1 MGALVRARTAF
12 EHRKKDVTAMTTTT
26 TTAVGTVRTAQP
38 EDRSEQI
45 CDDARLLVSA
55 HSADAADCRDLA
67 LMLGLVEVDPSGSV
81 TKANPW
87 NAD

>member
-1 MGALVRARTAF
+1 MTI
-12 EHRKKDVTAMTTTT
+12 TTTT
-26 TTAVGTVRTAQP
+26 PATIRTTQP
-38 EDRSEQI
+38 GDRSEQI
-45 CDDARLLVSA
+45 CDDALLLVSA

>member
-1 MGALVRARTAF
+1 MTI
-12 EHRKKDVTAMTTTT
+12 TTTS
-26 TTAVGTVRTAQP
+26 TATIRAAQP

-55 HSADAADCRDLA
+55 HSEDAADCRDLV

-87 NAD
+87 NAE

>member
-1 MGALVRARTAF
+1 
-12 EHRKKDVTAMTTTT
+12 MTTTT
-26 TTAVGTVRTAQP
+26 TTGTVRAAQP

-45 CDDARLLVSA
+45 CDDALLLVSA

>member
-1 MGALVRARTAF
+1 MII
-12 EHRKKDVTAMTTTT
+12 TT
-26 TTAVGTVRTAQP
+26 TTAVGTVRAAQP

-55 HSADAADCRDLA
+55 HSADAADCRELA

>member
-1 MGALVRARTAF
+1 
-12 EHRKKDVTAMTTTT
+12 MTTTT
-26 TTAVGTVRTAQP
+26 TTAVGTVRATQP

-55 HSADAADCRDLA
+55 HSADAADCRELA
-67 LMLGLVEVDPSGSV
+67 LMLGLVEVDPSESV

>member
-1 MGALVRARTAF
+1 MRVRTAF
-12 EHRKKDVTAMTTTT
+12 EHRKKDVTAMTITTNS
-26 TTAVGTVRTAQP
+26 AVGRNRAAQP

-55 HSADAADCRDLA
+55 HSADATDCRDLT
-67 LMLGLVEVDPSGSV
+67 LMLGLVEVDPSGTL

-87 NAD
+87 DAG

>member
-1 MGALVRARTAF
+1 MTI
-12 EHRKKDVTAMTTTT
+12 TTTHT
-26 TTAVGTVRTAQP
+26 TIRAAQP

-55 HSADAADCRDLA
+55 HSEDAADCRDLV